1 MVKILRQALVVPTS
15 YKFRQV
21 GVNRRINI
29 PTILKILGTI
39 GALGTSIAGCVSD
52 DDMKLANPDPP
63 ASAPQADISVAS
75 VADATPDEQTQS
87 KPHPSKTIKK
97 QRKSHKP
104 APPADV
110 PQEKVQEKV
119 ATMEP
124 NQLIGKGPSGVVQL
138 LGVPTSASQRDIS
151 LIWTYAS
158 SDCAF
163 QVYFYPDI
171 KTSLW
176 HALQYAS
183 LDKNGEAL
191 NPSKLCI
198 ERILAEKSNGTN

>member
-1 MVKILRQALVVPTS
+1 MMDIVRQAIVASTFPNSRQTS
-15 YKFRQV
+15 ST
-21 GVNRRINI
+21 RRLRV

-39 GALGTSIAGCVSD
+39 GALGTSIAGCVFD
-52 DDMKLANPDPP
+52 DDMKLATPDPP
-63 ASAPQADISVAS
+63 APTPQDTRVALAADI
-75 VADATPDEQTQS
+75 TPDERPPS
-87 KPHPSKTIKK
+87 KPHPSKTMRK
-97 QRKSHKP
+97 QHKYRKP
-104 APPADV
+104 APSADT
-110 PQEKVQEKV
+110 QQAKMQEKV
-119 ATMEP
+119 AAMEP
-124 NQLIGKGPSGVVQL
+124 NELIGKGPSGVVRL
-138 LGVPTSASQRDIS
+138 LGVPTSASQRDVS

-158 SDCAF
+158 GDCAF